1 MSHAKRRPK
10 KGRRY
15 GRDRGHKPQP
25 TATGTLHIHEGGR
38 ARVVCQ
44 EGTFRVAHGGLH
56 EAMNGDKVAVSLV
69 PAKGGERQAI
79 VRSVLERGT
88 KTLLA
93 RYEEAGPL
101 RALVP
106 LDIRVSHDFFM
117 VPEDRSDRKLG
128 VHDGDIVRVRIL
140 EYPSRGVSGTATIE
154 RRIGSPAGL
163 DMGMESVL
171 ASFDLPDEF
180 PAPVLKEAEGL
191 VPGVAEALAQDRY
204 RKDLRDIPLV
214 TIDPAD
220 AKDFDDAV
228 FGKRTGQGFELLVA
242 IADVT
247 HYVRPGSSLD
257 NEAQQRTCSVYLAD
271 RVIPMLPEAIS
282 NGVCSLVPHEDRLAM
297 AVKME
302 LTSKGEVVSVTP
314 MKAAIRSC
322 ARFSYDEVECFLET
336 GEELPCEAISRE
348 AVKESLTVLDE
359 VARLRIKIR
368 EKRGALD
375 FPSREAKVALDK
387 DGTPTGV
394 LIREKTRATSLV
406 EEAML
411 LTNESVAKILSDRE
425 APCAYRVHETPS
437 EENLEALVPIF
448 KELDLFGSSD
458 EVLAFE
464 TGNPHAMQ
472 AVLAR
477 SEKTPSAYLVSTMLL
492 RAQKRAIYLDHNEGH
507 FALGTAAYCH
517 FTSPIRRYPDDTVH
531 RALKAYLEGKLPKL
545 AEGAHALPQ
554 LCRDCSDKE
563 RVADA
568 AAHASQDV
576 KMAELFE
583 GHVGEAFSGIVDGV
597 ERFGIFVVLDDM
609 MAEGLVPIRSLGD
622 EYFDY
627 DEKRMT
633 LTGEQSG
640 KRYRLGQRVAVTV
653 HDVDT
658 MRGRIGFA
666 LAANQAPA
674 SRRAET
680 GRNA

>member
-69 PAKGGERQAI
+69 PARGGERQAI

-88 KTLLA
+88 KMLLA

-336 GEELPCEAISRE
+336 GEELPC
-348 AVKESLTVLDE
+348 
-359 VARLRIKIR
+359 
-368 EKRGALD
+368 
-375 FPSREAKVALDK
+375 
-387 DGTPTGV
+387 
-394 LIREKTRATSLV
+394 
-406 EEAML
+406 
-411 LTNESVAKILSDRE
+411 
-425 APCAYRVHETPS
+425 
-437 EENLEALVPIF
+437 
-448 KELDLFGSSD
+448 
-458 EVLAFE
+458 
-464 TGNPHAMQ
+464 
-472 AVLAR
+472 
-477 SEKTPSAYLVSTMLL
+477 
-492 RAQKRAIYLDHNEGH
+492 
-507 FALGTAAYCH
+507 
-517 FTSPIRRYPDDTVH
+517 
-531 RALKAYLEGKLPKL
+531 
-545 AEGAHALPQ
+545 
-554 LCRDCSDKE
+554 
-563 RVADA
+563 
-568 AAHASQDV
+568 
-576 KMAELFE
+576 
-583 GHVGEAFSGIVDGV
+583 
-597 ERFGIFVVLDDM
+597 
-609 MAEGLVPIRSLGD
+609 
-622 EYFDY
+622 
-627 DEKRMT
+627 
-633 LTGEQSG
+633 
-640 KRYRLGQRVAVTV
+640 
-653 HDVDT
+653 
-658 MRGRIGFA
+658 
-666 LAANQAPA
+666 
-674 SRRAET
+674 
-680 GRNA
+680 

>member
-1 MSHAKRRPK
+1 MSHSKRRPK
-10 KGRRY
+10 KDRRFRHGR
-15 GRDRGHKPQP
+15 KPHA
-25 TATGTLHIHEGGR
+25 TATGILHVQEGGR

-44 EGTFRVAHGGLH
+44 EGTYRVAHGGLH
-56 EAMNGDKVAVSLV
+56 EGMNGDKVAVSLV
-69 PAKGGERQAI
+69 PVKGGERQAH
-79 VRSVLERGT
+79 VQSVLERGT

-106 LDIRVSHDFFM
+106 LDTRLTHDFFM

-154 RRIGSPAGL
+154 RRIGSSDGL

-171 ASFDLPDEF
+171 ASFDLPDAF
-180 PAPVLKEAEGL
+180 PEAALKEAEGL
-191 VPGVAEALAQDRY
+191 VPGVAEALAHDRY
-204 RKDLRDIPLV
+204 RKDLRDVPLV

-228 FGKRTGQGFELLVA
+228 FGKRCEKGYELLVA

-247 HYVRPGSSLD
+247 HYVKPGSLLD
-257 NEAQQRTCSVYLAD
+257 NEAQRRTCSVYLAD

-282 NGVCSLVPHEDRLAM
+282 NGVCSLVPNEDRLVM
-297 AVKME
+297 AVKMV
-302 LTSKGEVVSVTP
+302 LSRTGRLLFAIP
-314 MKAAIRSC
+314 MKAAIRSA
-322 ARFSYDEVECFLET
+322 ARLSYDEVERFLVD
-336 GEELPCEAISRE
+336 GEKLPVAGDRKAAIE
-348 AVKESLTVLDE
+348 ESLTVLDE
-359 VARLRIKIR
+359 VGRLRIEIR
-368 EKRGALD
+368 EKRGAID
-375 FPSREAKVALDK
+375 FPSREAKVALDGEGK
-387 DGTPTGV
+387 PLGV
-394 LIREKTRATSLV
+394 TIREKTRATSLV

-411 LTNESVAKILSDRE
+411 LANESVAKLLSDRE
-425 APCAYRVHETPS
+425 APCAYRVHEAPS
-437 EENLEALVPIF
+437 EENLEALVPVF
-448 KELDLFGSSD
+448 KELDLFGSTD

-464 TGNPHAMQ
+464 TGNPFAMQ

-477 SEKTPSAYLVSTMLL
+477 SEKTPSAFLVSTLLL

-531 RALKAYLEGKLPKL
+531 QALKAYLEGKLSSL
-545 AEGAHALPQ
+545 DESAHALPQ

-583 GHVGEAFSGIVDGV
+583 DKVGEAFSGIIDGV
-597 ERFGIFVVLDDM
+597 ERFGIFVVLDDT
-609 MAEGLVPIRSLGD
+609 MAEGLVPIRALGD

-627 DEKRMT
+627 DEARMM

-640 KRYRLGQRVAVTV
+640 KRYRLGQRVAVMV

-658 MRGRIGFA
+658 IKGRIGFE
-666 LAANQAPA
+666 LASAARPA
-674 SRRAET
+674 SRGAEM

>member
-1 MSHAKRRPK
+1 
-10 KGRRY
+10 
-15 GRDRGHKPQP
+15 
-25 TATGTLHIHEGGR
+25 
-38 ARVVCQ
+38 V
-44 EGTFRVAHGGLH
+44 H
-56 EAMNGDKVAVSLV
+56 EA
-69 PAKGGERQAI
+69 
-79 VRSVLERGT
+79 
-88 KTLLA
+88 
-93 RYEEAGPL
+93 
-101 RALVP
+101 
-106 LDIRVSHDFFM
+106 
-117 VPEDRSDRKLG
+117 
-128 VHDGDIVRVRIL
+128 
-140 EYPSRGVSGTATIE
+140 
-154 RRIGSPAGL
+154 
-163 DMGMESVL
+163 
-171 ASFDLPDEF
+171 
-180 PAPVLKEAEGL
+180 
-191 VPGVAEALAQDRY
+191 
-204 RKDLRDIPLV
+204 
-214 TIDPAD
+214 
-220 AKDFDDAV
+220 
-228 FGKRTGQGFELLVA
+228 
-242 IADVT
+242 
-247 HYVRPGSSLD
+247 
-257 NEAQQRTCSVYLAD
+257 
-271 RVIPMLPEAIS
+271 
-282 NGVCSLVPHEDRLAM
+282 
-297 AVKME
+297 
-302 LTSKGEVVSVTP
+302 
-314 MKAAIRSC
+314 
-322 ARFSYDEVECFLET
+322 
-336 GEELPCEAISRE
+336 
-348 AVKESLTVLDE
+348 
-359 VARLRIKIR
+359 
-368 EKRGALD
+368 
-375 FPSREAKVALDK
+375 
-387 DGTPTGV
+387 
-394 LIREKTRATSLV
+394 
-406 EEAML
+406 
-411 LTNESVAKILSDRE
+411 
-425 APCAYRVHETPS
+425 PS

-583 GHVGEAFSGIVDGV
+583 DHVGEAFPGIVDGV
-597 ERFGIFVVLDDM
+597 ERFGIFVVLDDT

-627 DEKRMT
+627 DETRMT

>member
-1 MSHAKRRPK
+1 MPHSKRRPK
-10 KGRRY
+10 KDRRFRHGR
-15 GRDRGHKPQP
+15 KPHA
-25 TATGTLHIHEGGR
+25 TATGVLHIQEGGR

-44 EGTFRVAHGGLH
+44 EGTYRVAHGGLH

-69 PAKGGERQAI
+69 SVKGGERQAH
-79 VRSVLERGT
+79 VQSVLERGT
-88 KTLLA
+88 KALLA
-93 RYEEAGPL
+93 RYEQAGPL

-154 RRIGSPAGL
+154 RRIGAADGL
-163 DMGMESVL
+163 DMGMEAVL
-171 ASFDLPDEF
+171 ASYDLPDEF
-180 PAPVLKEAEGL
+180 PERALREAEGL
-191 VPGVAEALAQDRY
+191 VPGVDEALAHDR
-204 RKDLRDIPLV
+204 RRRDLREVPLV

-228 FGKRTGQGFELLVA
+228 YGRRTETGFELLVA

-247 HYVRPGSSLD
+247 HYVRPDSSLD
-257 NEAQQRTCSVYLAD
+257 IEAKRRTCSVYLAD

-282 NGVCSLVPHEDRLAM
+282 NGVCSLVPDEDRLAM

-302 LTSKGEVVSVTP
+302 LSRTGQLLSAEP
-314 MKAAIRSC
+314 MKAAIRSS
-322 ARFSYDEVECFLET
+322 ARLSYDEVERFLED
-336 GEELPCEAISRE
+336 GERLPVESAEYGVI
-348 AVKESLTVLDE
+348 AESLGVLDE
-359 VARLRIKIR
+359 VGRLRIKIR

-375 FPSREAKVALDK
+375 FPSAEAKVALDAE
-387 DGTPTGV
+387 GRPCGV
-394 LIREKTRATSLV
+394 TIREKTRATSLV

-411 LTNESVAKILSDRE
+411 LANESVAKLLADHE
-425 APCAYRVHETPS
+425 VPCAYRVHEAPS
-437 EENLEALVPIF
+437 EENLEALVPVF
-448 KELDLFGSSD
+448 KELDLFGSAD

-464 TGNPHAMQ
+464 TGNPFALQ
-472 AVLAR
+472 AVLSR
-477 SEKTPSAYLVSTMLL
+477 SEKTPSAYLVSTLLL

-507 FALGTAAYCH
+507 FALGTKAYCH

-531 RALKAYLEGKLPKL
+531 RALKAYLEGKLSL
-545 AEGAHALPQ
+545 LEEGAHVLPQ

-563 RVADA
+563 RTADA

-583 GHVGEAFSGIVDGV
+583 GHVGESFSGIVSGV
-597 ERFGIFVVLDDM
+597 ERFGIFVVLDDT
-609 MAEGLVPIRSLGD
+609 MAEGLVPIRALGD

-627 DEKRMT
+627 DETRMT

-640 KRYRLGQRVAVTV
+640 KKYRLGQRVAVTV

-658 MRGRIGFA
+658 LRGRIGFA
-666 LAANQAPA
+666 LASAGGPA
-674 SRRAET
+674 SRRTQT

>member
-1 MSHAKRRPK
+1 
-10 KGRRY
+10 
-15 GRDRGHKPQP
+15 
-25 TATGTLHIHEGGR
+25 
-38 ARVVCQ
+38 
-44 EGTFRVAHGGLH
+44 
-56 EAMNGDKVAVSLV
+56 
-69 PAKGGERQAI
+69 
-79 VRSVLERGT
+79 
-88 KTLLA
+88 
-93 RYEEAGPL
+93 
-101 RALVP
+101 
-106 LDIRVSHDFFM
+106 
-117 VPEDRSDRKLG
+117 
-128 VHDGDIVRVRIL
+128 
-140 EYPSRGVSGTATIE
+140 
-154 RRIGSPAGL
+154 
-163 DMGMESVL
+163 
-171 ASFDLPDEF
+171 
-180 PAPVLKEAEGL
+180 
-191 VPGVAEALAQDRY
+191 
-204 RKDLRDIPLV
+204 
-214 TIDPAD
+214 
-220 AKDFDDAV
+220 
-228 FGKRTGQGFELLVA
+228 
-242 IADVT
+242 
-247 HYVRPGSSLD
+247 
-257 NEAQQRTCSVYLAD
+257 
-271 RVIPMLPEAIS
+271 MLPEAIS

-411 LTNESVAKILSDRE
+411 LANESVAKILSDRE
-425 APCAYRVHETPS
+425 APCAYRVHEAPS

-458 EVLAFE
+458 ETLAFE

-597 ERFGIFVVLDDM
+597 ERFGIFVVLDDT

-627 DEKRMT
+627 DETRMT